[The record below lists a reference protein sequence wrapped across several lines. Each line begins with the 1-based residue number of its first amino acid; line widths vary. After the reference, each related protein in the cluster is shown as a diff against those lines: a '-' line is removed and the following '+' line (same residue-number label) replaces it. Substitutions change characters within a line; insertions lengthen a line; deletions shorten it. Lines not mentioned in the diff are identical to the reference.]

1 MENSTSDF
9 ALIFS
14 IATVGM
20 LILAGS
26 IVLFVVFYQKKMIQE
41 QVKRQKL
48 EIDHQQKM
56 MQATLESQEGERR
69 KLASELHDSIGGM
82 LSTIRMGVSTLG
94 RLLPN
99 HESVDQAKQMLDD
112 TISSVR
118 KISRDLMPSTLEKF
132 GLSQAL
138 RDLCDRTQSTSTIP
152 VLFEEKNEAPS
163 IDKNKELMI
172 FRIAQELLNNAI
184 KHAKATEIK
193 LTIGQSTT
201 DGLFICA
208 EDDGIGFDIDEQRN
222 DKTAGKGLG
231 LYSIEN
237 RAGLLGAKLVFE
249 RRDPKG
255 TKITLTL
262 PMYHEAKL

>member
-1 MENSTSDF
+1 MESSASEF

-20 LILAGS
+20 LVLAGS

-41 QVKRQKL
+41 QVKRQRL
-48 EIDHQQKM
+48 EIEHQHRM
-56 MQATLESQEGERR
+56 MQATLESQEAERR

-94 RLLPN
+94 RLLPG
-99 HESVDQAKQMLDD
+99 EDSIDQTKQMLDD

-138 RDLCDRTQSTSTIP
+138 RDLCDRVQSTSLLP
-152 VLFEEKNEAPS
+152 VRFIENDEISS
-163 IDKNKELMI
+163 IDKNKELML
-172 FRIAQELLNNAI
+172 FRIVQELLNNAI
-184 KHAKATEIK
+184 KHSQATLIT
-193 LTIGQSTT
+193 LTIADRENKLS
-201 DGLFICA
+201 ICV
-208 EDDGIGFDIDEQRN
+208 DDNGIGFNIEEQRN
-222 DKTAGKGLG
+222 DKTTGKGLG

-237 RAGLLGAKLVFE
+237 RAELLGAKLDFE
-249 RRDPKG
+249 PASPRG
-255 TKITLTL
+255 SKITLTL
-262 PMYHEAKL
+262 PIYDEAKL